1 MKAQCWWL
9 LIAVAGCSRSAS
21 DRIVATGT
29 IEMIEV
35 DVAPQVP
42 ARVVAVRVEE
52 GEAVRAGDTLAILIQ
67 ATTRADVAGHE
78 ARVRAAE
85 ASLREARAG
94 ARPREIERAEAEL
107 RRT

>member
-1 MKAQCWWL
+1 VKAQSWWL
-9 LIAVAGCSRSAS
+9 LMAVAGCSRSAS

-52 GEAVRAGDTLAILIQ
+52 GEAVRLA
-67 ATTRADVAGHE
+67 E
-78 ARVRAAE
+78 
-85 ASLREARAG
+85 
-94 ARPREIERAEAEL
+94 EL
-107 RRT
+107 RGALV